1 VAPPPQGLVV
11 APVSVNVAEGGQSAF
26 TVKLAQQPAAEVVVT
41 IARQSGDTDLSANA
55 TMLTFAPA
63 NWDTPQAVAVLAAQD
78 ADTANGSAVF
88 SVAASGLT
96 TQSVTATEQDDD
108 APAAPIV
115 RRPTADSYGRD
126 GTYATQNFGSSGE
139 LQLKKGAAG
148 SNREAFLKF
157 NLADLSAIGSAKLRI
172 YGRIDSSTDQPVVSV
187 YASGN
192 TGWAE
197 NTVNWNTRPLAGAE
211 PLAQVTLSPGMTAAR
226 YYEFDVTDFLRQE
239 QQGER
244 LNVTLVLKVETATT
258 PYLIFASDE
267 AAANRPELVVTPADP
282 AGTPQAIVVSRD
294 FFPVNEGASETF
306 TVKLA
311 KAPTADVVV
320 TVARQAGGDEDLSAA
335 PAELTFT
342 PANWDQPQT
351 VTVNAADDA
360 DTTSGA
366 AVFTLTATGL
376 PTKTIN
382 VTEIDDDVPAGPVEI
397 RSSDDAYVRDGTAA
411 GQNFGGASELQL
423 KKNATGANREIWL
436 KFDLTQAWTIGSATL
451 RVFGRIDSSTET
463 PSVAAY
469 AADSAWTESSLTWNT
484 RPTASTTALATTTV
498 ATAVQKWY
506 EWDVTSFLAAEKA
519 AGRNVVTL
527 VLRSLTTTTPHMI
540 FASDEAA
547 ANQPQLRITP

>member
-1 VAPPPQGLVV
+1 
-11 APVSVNVAEGGQSAF
+11 VNVAEGGQSAF

-41 IARQSGDTDLSANA
+41 IARQSGDTDLTASA
-55 TMLTFAPA
+55 TTLTFTPA
-63 NWDTPQAVAVLAAQD
+63 NWDTPQTVNVLAAQD
-78 ADTANGSAVF
+78 ADTTNGSAVF

-115 RRPTADSYGRD
+115 RRPIADSYGRD

-157 NLADLSAIGSAKLRI
+157 NLADLPAIGSAKLRI
-172 YGRIDSSTDQPVVSV
+172 YGRIDSSTDRPVVSV

-211 PLAQVTLSPGMTAAR
+211 ALAQVTLSPGMTAAR

-282 AGTPQAIVVSRD
+282 AGTPQSIVVSRD

-320 TVARQAGGDEDLSAA
+320 TIARQAGSDEDLSAA

-342 PANWDQPQT
+342 PTNWDQPQT

-360 DTTSGA
+360 DTSSGA
-366 AVFTLTATGL
+366 AVFHMTGTGL
-376 PTKTIN
+376 PTKSIN
-382 VTEIDDDVPAGPVEI
+382 VTEIDNDVPAGPVEI
-397 RSSDDAYVRDGTAA
+397 RSSADAYVRDGTAA
-411 GQNFGGASELQL
+411 SQNFGGATELQL
-423 KKNATGANREIWL
+423 KKNATGSNREIWL
-436 KFDLTQAWTIGSATL
+436 KFDLTQASTIGSATL

-463 PSVAAY
+463 PSVAVY
-469 AADSAWTESSLTWNT
+469 SADSAWTESSLTWNT
-484 RPTASTTALATTTV
+484 RPPGSTTALATTTV
-498 ATAVQKWY
+498 ATSVQKWY